1 MEKPCVFVS
10 RTMVGNALDGLRAR
24 AQVRLF
30 EPARPPTRAE
40 LVEGVR
46 GADGLL
52 CMLTDRVDAEVLDA
66 APRLKVV
73 SNHAVGVDNIDVAAC
88 TARRIP
94 VTNTPGVLTD
104 ATADLAF
111 ALLLAAARRVVEADA
126 YVRSGQWKTW
136 DPGLLLG
143 RDLAGATL
151 GIAGMGAIGRAVARR
166 GRGFSMR
173 VLYSSR
179 TRHPEAEAEAGAVRV
194 DKDVLLAESDFLSVH
209 VPLTPETR
217 AYLGAREFALMKP
230 TAILVN
236 TARGG
241 VLDQR
246 ALTDALRAGR
256 PAFAALDVMDPEP
269 ISPDDPLL
277 ALPNVLFAPHLG
289 SATHETRARI
299 AVLAVDN
306 LLAVLEGR
314 RPMHCVNSQVLPEEA
329 SPRRAP

>member
-1 MEKPCVFVS
+1 VGKPRVFVS
-10 RTMVGNALDGLRAR
+10 RSLLGNAVDLLRAR
-24 AQVRLF
+24 AQVRVF
-30 EPARPPTRAE
+30 EPARAPTREE
-40 LVEGVR
+40 LLEGVR
-46 GADGLL
+46 DADGLL
-52 CMLTDRVDAEVLDA
+52 CMLTDRIDDGVLAA

-73 SNHAVGVDNIDVAAC
+73 SNHAAGVDNIDVAAC

-126 YVRSGQWKTW
+126 YVRSGAWKTW

-166 GRGFSMR
+166 GHGFSMR
-173 VLYSSR
+173 VIYSSR
-179 TRHPEAEAEAGAVRV
+179 SAHPEAEAETGAVRV
-194 DKDVLLAESDFLSVH
+194 EKDELLAQSDFLSVH
-209 VPLTPETR
+209 VPLSAETKHLF
-217 AYLGAREFALMKP
+217 AAREFALMKP
-230 TAILVN
+230 TATLVN
-236 TARGG
+236 SARGG

-246 ALTDALRAGR
+246 ALTAALRAGR
-256 PAFAALDVMDPEP
+256 PGFAALDVTDPEP
-269 ISPDDPLL
+269 LSPDDPLL

-299 AVLAVDN
+299 ATLAAEN

-314 RPMHCVNSQVLPEEA
+314 HPQHCVNAAVL
-329 SPRRAP
+329 R